1 MKTQTDTPREING
14 YQITCAE
21 CGDIFE
27 AEEECGDPTQEF
39 CGEDCRNRAKED
51 RALRAAAPDLLT
63 SLEEAE
69 RVIRLARLADVSQLK
84 ELQEFRNREDPVS
97 FERDWANLDQDGS
110 DDDARFVDPL
120 TLGELLLCI
129 ECNLPEITSATV
141 SAQFD
146 ELFLSKTEEARQIFD
161 DNLPAIVARAKA
173 ERRAH

>member
-51 RALRAAAPDLLT
+51 RALRAAAPDLLA

-69 RVIRLARLADVSQLK
+69 RVIRHAAQEAVGRVKK
-84 ELQEFRNREDPVS
+84 EIVGGWLHH
-97 FERDWANLDQDGS
+97 AN
-110 DDDARFVDPL
+110 
-120 TLGELLLCI
+120 
-129 ECNLPEITSATV
+129 
-141 SAQFD
+141 
-146 ELFLSKTEEARQIFD
+146 EARA
-161 DNLPAIVARAKA
+161 AIEKA
-173 ERRAH
+173 AG